1 MRIDKGLPMKFLPRF
16 LAILVL
22 INSAAAVAQREVRDK
37 DFSGWMENYESL
49 VFVDKRNAF
58 LFSNPERV
66 GAYDSVLL
74 EPIELYSATGKAD
87 KAQGQEAREYLTKG
101 IQAMLE
107 EKGIAATKPGPRVAR
122 LKLAITGVEKSK
134 EDLKAHNLIPVSA
147 IFRGAQAASGNV
159 ATYIATM
166 FEGEAVDSVSGE
178 RIMAIVT
185 KGIDETKKRS
195 GDELTF
201 EDFKPT
207 LDLWLERYSLT
218 MDEFL
223 AKKSG
228 S

>member
-1 MRIDKGLPMKFLPRF
+1 MNFLPKI
-16 LAILVL
+16 LAVL
-22 INSAAAVAQREVRDK
+22 ILISSATALAQRSVGNK
-37 DFSGWMENYESL
+37 DFSGWMESYESL
-49 VFVDKRNAF
+49 VFNEKRNAF
-58 LFSNPERV
+58 IFSNKEHV
-66 GAYDSVLL
+66 GKYEEVLL

-87 KAQGQEAREYLTKG
+87 KDRAQEAMEYLTKG
-101 IQAMLE
+101 VQAMLE
-107 EKGIAATKPGPRVAR
+107 EKGIAATAPGPKVAR

-147 IFRGAQAASGNV
+147 LFRGAKAATGNV

-185 KGIDETKKRS
+185 KGISETQKRS

-201 EDFKPT
+201 EDFKPP

-218 MDEFL
+218 IDEFV
-223 AKKSG
+223 AKKSD

>member
-1 MRIDKGLPMKFLPRF
+1 MKFLPRF
-16 LAILVL
+16 LAVLMLVS
-22 INSAAAVAQREVRDK
+22 SAAAVAQRSVGDK
-37 DFSGWMENYESL
+37 DFSGWLENYETL
-49 VFVDKRNAF
+49 VFNEKRNAF
-58 LFSNPERV
+58 IFSNKERV
-66 GAYDSVLL
+66 GAYHSVLL
-74 EPIELYSATGKAD
+74 EPIELFSATGKAD
-87 KAQGQEAREYLTKG
+87 KARASEAMEYLTEGVK
-101 IQAMLE
+101 AMLN
-107 EKGIAATKPGPRVAR
+107 EKGIAATQPGPGVAR

-134 EDLKAHNLIPVSA
+134 EELKAHNLIPVSA

-185 KGIDETKKRS
+185 KGISETKKRS

-201 EDFKPT
+201 EDIKPT

-218 MDEFL
+218 IDEFV